1 MRTGLT
7 LQVGSKFCSFMPRSG
22 RFPGMESETTN
33 TIQIVVNGQ
42 VRDVPA
48 ERSLAETLKFLEI
61 APDRVAVE
69 LNRAIVSRS
78 AWNEVRVGV
87 GSALEI
93 VQFVGGG

>member
-1 MRTGLT
+1 MRTGLA
-7 LQVGSKFCSFMPRSG
+7 LQVGSKFWTFVLRLS
-22 RFPGMESETTN
+22 RFPGMESETTKS
-33 TIQIVVNGQ
+33 IQIVVNGQ

-48 ERSLAETLKFLEI
+48 GRSLAETLAFLEI
-61 APDRVAVE
+61 PADRVAVE

-78 AWNEVRVGV
+78 AWNQVRVGP